1 MCISTNHDR
10 SNTIT
15 NCENRWLLDPYTQ
28 CQYMDGVQSL
38 VDAQDAKLC
47 SLIDKLASLLLELAL
62 DLL

>member
-1 MCISTNHDR
+1 MIVGSLYPVSRD
-10 SNTIT
+10 S
-15 NCENRWLLDPYTQ
+15 
-28 CQYMDGVQSL
+28 YMDGVQSL